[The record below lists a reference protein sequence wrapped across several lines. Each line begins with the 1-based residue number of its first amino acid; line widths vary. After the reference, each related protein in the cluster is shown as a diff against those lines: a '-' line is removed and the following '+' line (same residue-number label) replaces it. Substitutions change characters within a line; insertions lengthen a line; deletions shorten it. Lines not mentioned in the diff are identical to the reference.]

1 MKKWNEFLNYFVNI
15 PVGTIVERQDILLIG
30 TGDCYVDKNDTASN
44 IDQFRNILT
53 KCGFLEKTTTK
64 GKYKLTKP
72 VDINITMSEAKKIAY
87 DYEYRTNYNRFTIL
101 KNILEEYEDQC
112 NNGEFLTNGTQN

>member
-30 TGDCYVDKNDTASN
+30 TGGCYVDKNDTASN

-53 KCGFLEKTTTK
+53 KCGFLEKITK

-112 NNGEFLTNGTQN
+112 NNGEFPTNAE